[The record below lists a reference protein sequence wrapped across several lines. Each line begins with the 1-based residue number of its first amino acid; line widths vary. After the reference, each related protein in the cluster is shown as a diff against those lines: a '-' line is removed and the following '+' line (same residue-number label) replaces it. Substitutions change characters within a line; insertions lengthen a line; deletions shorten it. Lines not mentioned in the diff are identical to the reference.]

1 MSIPN
6 KIIAIIGLI
15 MALIAIHTYDKQS
28 SITKAVQE
36 VHQSYSVAA
45 KQVADN
51 AKIELGVLRLEQQKE
66 RENKDEKIRN
76 IGSERDAALR
86 MLAVREKRP
95 KDSGEHS
102 KAREACTGGELY
114 REDGEFLTR
123 EAARADEVVVERDFY
138 FGQYESVRL
147 MIERINDGKR

>member
-1 MSIPN
+1 
-6 KIIAIIGLI
+6 

-28 SITKAVQE
+28 SIEKAVQE

-76 IGSERDAALR
+76 IGGERDAALR
-86 MLAVREKRP
+86 MLSTREKRS
-95 KDSGEHS
+95 KGSGEHTEVR
-102 KAREACTGGELY
+102 AACTGRELY
-114 REDGEFLTR
+114 KEDGEFLTR
-123 EAARADEVVVERDFY
+123 EASRAEQLIVERDFY